1 MSTNVRI
8 KKITTATNET
18 AGRSNVYHDVFKGTV
33 KEGDL
38 LSSTM
43 VGKLRKN
50 RGSSDG
56 YIAFAMNADGSR
68 TEVGTFVTKSSAGH
82 KARKAF
88 VANGGVLPE
97 GPKAIRAPRAAKA
110 TPAPVATT
118 ETDGEK
124 AKREAKNL
132 ARRNKRAA
140 DKAARE
146 AVAA

>member
-97 GPKAIRAPRAAKA
+97 GPKAVRAPRAAKA
-110 TPAPVATT
+110 TPAPVATDDAKT
-118 ETDGEK
+118 
-124 AKREAKNL
+124 KREAKNL